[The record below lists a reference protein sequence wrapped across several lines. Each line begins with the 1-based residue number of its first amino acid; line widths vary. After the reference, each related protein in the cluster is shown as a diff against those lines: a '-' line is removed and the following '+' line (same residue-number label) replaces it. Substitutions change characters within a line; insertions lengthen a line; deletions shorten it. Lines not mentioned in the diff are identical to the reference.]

1 MAYDLKIVN
10 ATIVDGSGKRGY
22 LGDIGIQGGR
32 VRALGRA
39 SDEATKTLDANGLIA
54 APGFVD
60 IHTHYDAQVMWDRDL
75 TISPWHGVTTVVMG
89 NCGFGIAP
97 TRPQHRDLI
106 LRTLERVEAMSLAAL
121 HAGIGNDW
129 GFETFPEYLSAVE
142 SRGTLINVGF
152 YVGHTPIRL
161 FVMGEDA
168 VQRGA
173 SAGEIATMCEIV
185 RESME
190 AGALG
195 FSSTAFDGH
204 NGYDGLPVPS
214 RFAEFSEF
222 EALIAAMSDS
232 GRGVFQAT
240 VGKELFLDQFQ
251 ALAEAY
257 GITIAWTALLS
268 GMSGPDSHR
277 AYLERTRELIHEHG
291 LNIVPQVTPR
301 PLCMDFDFDAPF
313 PFERQAVF
321 KPTMKTD
328 RAGRRAIYA
337 DTAFRAAFKEDMA
350 GDRQPAALAGWPL
363 RTVISRSPT
372 QPDLEDR
379 TVEELAHER
388 GVHPVDLV
396 LDLSLQTDFETR
408 FSFAML
414 NDDEAAVGEILADEN
429 TVIGLSDAGAH
440 ASQLCDAC
448 YATDFLGRWVRD
460 KGLLSLEE
468 GVRRLTARPAEVL
481 GLTDRGRLREGD
493 PADVVI
499 FDAATVGAGKL
510 NRIYDLPAGA
520 DRLISEAQ
528 GIDTVIVN
536 GTVIRRANENV
547 LADGDTLPGQ
557 VLRG

>member
-1 MAYDLKIVN
+1 MTYDLKIVN
-10 ATIVDGSGKRGY
+10 ATIVDGSGKDSY
-22 LGDIGIQGGR
+22 HGDIGIQGGR

-39 SDEATKTLDANGLIA
+39 PEQAKQSIDADGLVA

-60 IHTHYDAQVMWDRDL
+60 IHTHYDAQVMWDREL
-75 TISPWHGVTTVVMG
+75 SISPWHGVTTVVMG

-97 TRPQHRDLI
+97 THKQHRDLI
-106 LRTLERVEAMSLAAL
+106 LRTLERVEAMSLSAL

-129 GFETFPEYLSAVE
+129 GFESFPEYLDAIE
-142 SRGTLINVGF
+142 SRGTLINVGV

-161 FVMGEDA
+161 YVMGEDA
-168 VQRGA
+168 VQRA
-173 SAGEIATMCEIV
+173 ATAREIETMCDIV
-185 RESME
+185 RESMA

-214 RFAEFSEF
+214 RLAEFTEF
-222 EALIAAMSDS
+222 EALIAAMSES
-232 GRGVFQAT
+232 GRGVMQAT
-240 VGKELFLDQFQ
+240 IGKDLFLDQFQ
-251 ALAEAY
+251 TLAEAY
-257 GITIAWTALLS
+257 GVTISWTALLS
-268 GMSGPDSHR
+268 GMHGPNSHR
-277 AYLERTRELIHEHG
+277 AHLERTHELINERG
-291 LNIVPQVTPR
+291 LNIFPQVTPR

-313 PFERQAVF
+313 PFERQAIF

-328 RAGRRAIYA
+328 REGRRALYA
-337 DTAFRAAFKEDMA
+337 DSAFRTAFKDDMR
-350 GDRQPAALAGWPL
+350 GDQPAALVGWPS
-363 RTVISRSPT
+363 RTVISRSPA

-379 TVEELAHER
+379 SIEDLARER

-396 LDLSLQTDFETR
+396 LDISLQTNFETR

-468 GVRRLTARPAEVL
+468 GVRRLTSWPADVL
-481 GLTDRGRLREGD
+481 GLSDRGRLKEGN
-493 PADVVI
+493 PADLVI
-499 FDAATVGAGKL
+499 FDADTIGASKL
-510 NRIYDLPAGA
+510 KRIYDLPAGA
-520 DRLISEAQ
+520 DRLVSEAV
-528 GIDTVIVN
+528 GVDSVIVN
-536 GTVIRRANENV
+536 GTIIRRTNENV
-547 LADGDTLPGQ
+547 LAADDDLPGQ